1 MSEIE
6 GEVVEPQ
13 DSSEAVEATEPVDA
27 TDSIEASEPAEEA
40 APVEASADSDTSAV
54 IDWNGEVSSMKDAE
68 WFNKFEEG
76 TRQALLQGMETKYKN
91 WQRGYTKAFEDNA
104 ARRKALEDRE
114 TVIKGQETRVS
125 KWLYGEKD
133 PIADLKTEIE
143 TLKQSHEES
152 LLALKEEHEKSVG
165 QASSGRTEELETLMK
180 ERDGALSRIQE
191 FENQVKAREEAEIT
205 SAVDEFE
212 VWIKETAEDVYA
224 NDEAFYSLCVLC
236 TGGIERSDALAMVR
250 GKYKMPEPEPEPTAP
265 TPEPVPQSMSLM
277 NLGTGQAGGTS
288 QGEARDFNEIID
300 ALRREAQTLK

>member
-114 TVIKGQETRVS
+114 AVIKNQETRVS

-133 PIADLKTEIE
+133 PIADLKTEIA
-143 TLKQSHEES
+143 TLKKSHEERLS
-152 LLALKEEHEKSVG
+152 ALKEEHEKSVG
-165 QASSGRTEELETLMK
+165 QASSGRTEELEALMK
-180 ERDGALSRIQE
+180 ERDDAIGRIQE
-191 FENQVKAREEAEIT
+191 FESQVKAREEAEIT

-212 VWIKETAEDVYA
+212 TWIKETAEDVYA

-250 GKYKMPEPEPEPTAP
+250 GKYKMPEPVPAAPE
-265 TPEPVPQSMSLM
+265 PEPVPQSMSLM

-288 QGEARDFNEIID
+288 QGEARGFNEIMD

>member
-13 DSSEAVEATEPVDA
+13 ESSEAVEATEPVEA
-27 TDSIEASEPAEEA
+27 TDSIEASEPAESSE
-40 APVEASADSDTSAV
+40 PVEASNESDPGTV
-54 IDWNGEVSSMKDAE
+54 IDWNGELSSMKDAE

-91 WQRGYTKAFEDNA
+91 WQRGYTKAFEENA

-114 TVIKGQETRVS
+114 AQIKSQEARVS

-133 PIADLKTEIE
+133 PIADLKAEIE
-143 TLKQSHEES
+143 TLKHTHEER
-152 LLALKEEHEKSVG
+152 LLALKEEHEKNVG
-165 QASSGRTEELETLMK
+165 NASQGRTEELEALMK
-180 ERDGALSRIQE
+180 ERDAALSRIEE
-191 FENQVKAREEAEIT
+191 FESHIKEQEEAQIS

-212 VWIKETAEDVYA
+212 AWIQETANDVYA

-236 TGGIERSDALAMVR
+236 TGGIDREDALAMVR
-250 GKYKMPEPEPEPTAP
+250 GKYKMPEPEPEPEAP
-265 TPEPVPQSMSLM
+265 EPEPVPQSMSLM

-288 QGEARDFNEIID
+288 KGEARGFNEIMD
-300 ALRREAQTLK
+300 ALRREAQSLK

>member
-13 DSSEAVEATEPVDA
+13 ESSEAVEATEPVEA
-27 TDSIEASEPAEEA
+27 TDSIEASEPAESSE
-40 APVEASADSDTSAV
+40 PVEASNESDLGTV
-54 IDWNGEVSSMKDAE
+54 IDWNGELSSMKDAE

-91 WQRGYTKAFEDNA
+91 WQRGYTKAFEENA

-114 TVIKGQETRVS
+114 AQIKSQEARVS

-143 TLKQSHEES
+143 TLKHTHEER
-152 LLALKEEHEKSVG
+152 LLALKEEHEKN
-165 QASSGRTEELETLMK
+165 E
-180 ERDGALSRIQE
+180 E
-191 FENQVKAREEAEIT
+191 FESHIKEQEEAQIN

-212 VWIKETAEDVYA
+212 AWIQETANDVYA

-236 TGGIERSDALAMVR
+236 TGGIDREDALAMVR
-250 GKYKMPEPEPEPTAP
+250 GKYKMPEPEPEPEAP
-265 TPEPVPQSMSLM
+265 EPEPVPQSMSLM

-288 QGEARDFNEIID
+288 KGEARGFNEIMD
-300 ALRREAQTLK
+300 ALRREAQSLK

>member
-40 APVEASADSDTSAV
+40 APVEASADSDPSTV

-114 TVIKGQETRVS
+114 AVIKSQETRVS

-143 TLKQSHEES
+143 TLKKSHEERLS
-152 LLALKEEHEKSVG
+152 ALKEEHEKSVG
-165 QASSGRTEELETLMK
+165 QASSGRTEELEALMK
-180 ERDGALSRIQE
+180 ERDDAIGRIQE

-212 VWIKETAEDVYA
+212 NWIKETAEDVYA

-236 TGGIERSDALAMVR
+236 TGGIERDDALAMVR
-250 GKYKMPEPEPEPTAP
+250 GKYKMPEPEPEPAAP
-265 TPEPVPQSMSLM
+265 EPEPVPQSMSLM

-288 QGEARDFNEIID
+288 QGEARGFNEIMD